1 VVDLAHDVGGRALAA
16 RKHRGRH
23 ADERYQGEVD
33 RLFDAVRNDE
43 KYLPERY
50 EAALAGIR
58 NAVAR

>member
-1 VVDLAHDVGGRALAA
+1 MAVASVLDFLVKRGAVKDVRAANGAL
-16 RKHRGRH
+16 
-23 ADERYQGEVD
+23 D

-43 KYLPERY
+43 KYRPERY